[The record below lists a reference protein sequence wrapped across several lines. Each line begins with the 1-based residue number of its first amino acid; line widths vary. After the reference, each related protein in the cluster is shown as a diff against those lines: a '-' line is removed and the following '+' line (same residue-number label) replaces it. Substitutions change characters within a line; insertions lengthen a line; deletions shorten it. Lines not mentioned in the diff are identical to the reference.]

1 MTLSNYKRWQNPAD
15 KIYFGTSWE
24 LRDGQLD
31 LAVTSDKAIKLPGK
45 TNRFG
50 YKFIS
55 NGRNRTNWNIHYEL
69 KTLGGF
75 DSNVEAFKAGAA
87 GSILVSGAVGV
98 AKNIGGILIEQVGAR
113 TDNVALQNTID
124 NILSVT
130 KTGIGFA
137 GAIAAGA
144 AVGGPWGAVAGAVI
158 GIANEAVSIA
168 NKAMNY
174 SRTQAEHIQKETMA
188 SERLGITA
196 ADRNRGR

>member
-1 MTLSNYKRWQNPAD
+1 MAQYRIVID
-15 KIYFGTSWE
+15 
-24 LRDGQLD
+24 
-31 LAVTSDKAIKLPGK
+31 
-45 TNRFG
+45 TNSQTKKEIR
-50 YKFIS
+50 KDQ
-55 NGRNRTNWNIHYEL
+55 L
-69 KTLGGF
+69 KTVTGDKPESTPKKD

-98 AKNIGGILIEQVGAR
+98 AKNIGGILIDQVGAR

-144 AVGGPWGAVAGAVI
+144 AVGGPWGAVAGAVV
-158 GIANEAVSIA
+158 GIANEAISIA

-174 SRTQAEHIQKETMA
+174 SRTQAEHVQKETMA

>member
-1 MTLSNYKRWQNPAD
+1 MAQYRIVID
-15 KIYFGTSWE
+15 
-24 LRDGQLD
+24 
-31 LAVTSDKAIKLPGK
+31 
-45 TNRFG
+45 TNSQTKKEIR
-50 YKFIS
+50 KDQ
-55 NGRNRTNWNIHYEL
+55 L
-69 KTLGGF
+69 KTVTGDKPESTPKKEG
-75 DSNVEAFKAGAA
+75 SNIESIKAGAA

-98 AKNIGGILIEQVGAR
+98 AKNIGGILIDQVGAR

-144 AVGGPWGAVAGAVI
+144 AVGGPLGAVAATVV

-174 SRTQAEHIQKETMA
+174 SRTQAEHVQKETMA

>member
-1 MTLSNYKRWQNPAD
+1 MAQYRIVID
-15 KIYFGTSWE
+15 
-24 LRDGQLD
+24 
-31 LAVTSDKAIKLPGK
+31 
-45 TNRFG
+45 TNSQTKKEIR
-50 YKFIS
+50 KDQ
-55 NGRNRTNWNIHYEL
+55 L
-69 KTLGGF
+69 KTVTGDKPESTPKKEG
-75 DSNVEAFKAGAA
+75 SNIESVKAGAA
-87 GSILVSGAVGV
+87 GSILVSGAVGI
-98 AKNIGGILIEQVGAR
+98 AKNIGGIAIEQVGAR

-130 KTGIGFA
+130 KTGLGFA
-137 GAIAAGA
+137 GAVAAGA
-144 AVGGPWGAVAGAVI
+144 AVGGAWGAVAGAVV

>member
-1 MTLSNYKRWQNPAD
+1 MAQYRIVID
-15 KIYFGTSWE
+15 
-24 LRDGQLD
+24 
-31 LAVTSDKAIKLPGK
+31 
-45 TNRFG
+45 TNSQTKKEIR
-50 YKFIS
+50 KDQ
-55 NGRNRTNWNIHYEL
+55 L
-69 KTLGGF
+69 KTVTGDKPESTPKKE
-75 DSNVEAFKAGAA
+75 DSNIESVKAGAA

-144 AVGGPWGAVAGAVI
+144 AVGGPWGAVAATVV

-174 SRTQAEHIQKETMA
+174 SRTQSEHVQKEAMA

>member
-1 MTLSNYKRWQNPAD
+1 MAQYRIVIDTNSQTKKEKRKDQ
-15 KIYFGTSWE
+15 
-24 LRDGQLD
+24 
-31 LAVTSDKAIKLPGK
+31 
-45 TNRFG
+45 
-50 YKFIS
+50 
-55 NGRNRTNWNIHYEL
+55 L
-69 KTLGGF
+69 KTVTGDKPESTPKKEG
-75 DSNVEAFKAGAA
+75 SNIESVKAGAA
-87 GSILVSGAVGV
+87 GSILVSGAVGI
-98 AKNIGGILIEQVGAR
+98 AKNIGGIAIEQVGAR

-144 AVGGPWGAVAGAVI
+144 VVGGPLGAVAGAVI

-168 NKAMNY
+168 NRAMNY
-174 SRTQAEHIQKETMA
+174 SRTQAEHVQKETMA

>member
-1 MTLSNYKRWQNPAD
+1 MAQYRIVIDTNSQTKKEKRKDQ
-15 KIYFGTSWE
+15 
-24 LRDGQLD
+24 
-31 LAVTSDKAIKLPGK
+31 
-45 TNRFG
+45 
-50 YKFIS
+50 
-55 NGRNRTNWNIHYEL
+55 L
-69 KTLGGF
+69 KTVTGDKPESTPKKE
-75 DSNVEAFKAGAA
+75 DSNIESVKAGVA
-87 GSILVSGAVGV
+87 GSILVSGAVGI
-98 AKNIGGILIEQVGAR
+98 AKNIGGILIDQVGAR

-144 AVGGPWGAVAGAVI
+144 AVGGPLGAVAGAVI
-158 GIANEAVSIA
+158 SVANEAVSIA

>member
-1 MTLSNYKRWQNPAD
+1 MAQYRIVIDTNSQTKKEKRKDQ
-15 KIYFGTSWE
+15 
-24 LRDGQLD
+24 
-31 LAVTSDKAIKLPGK
+31 
-45 TNRFG
+45 
-50 YKFIS
+50 
-55 NGRNRTNWNIHYEL
+55 L
-69 KTLGGF
+69 KTVTGDKPESTPKKE
-75 DSNVEAFKAGAA
+75 DSNVEAFKAGVA
-87 GSILVSGAVGV
+87 GSILVSGAVDI
-98 AKNIGGILIEQVGAR
+98 AKNIGGIAIEQVGAR

-137 GAIAAGA
+137 GTVAAGA
-144 AVGGPWGAVAGAVI
+144 AVGGAWGAVAGAVI

-168 NKAMNY
+168 NKAMSY

>member
-1 MTLSNYKRWQNPAD
+1 MAQYRIVIDTNSQTKKEKRKDQ
-15 KIYFGTSWE
+15 
-24 LRDGQLD
+24 
-31 LAVTSDKAIKLPGK
+31 
-45 TNRFG
+45 
-50 YKFIS
+50 
-55 NGRNRTNWNIHYEL
+55 L
-69 KTLGGF
+69 KTVTGDKPETTPKKE

-87 GSILVSGAVGV
+87 GTILVSGAVGV
-98 AKNIGGILIEQVGAR
+98 VKNIGGIAIEQVGAR

-137 GAIAAGA
+137 GAVAAGA
-144 AVGGPWGAVAGAVI
+144 AVGGAWGAVAGAVV

-168 NKAMNY
+168 NRAMNY
-174 SRTQAEHIQKETMA
+174 SRTQAEHVQKETMA

>member
-1 MTLSNYKRWQNPAD
+1 MAQYRIVIDTNSQTKKEKRKDQ
-15 KIYFGTSWE
+15 
-24 LRDGQLD
+24 
-31 LAVTSDKAIKLPGK
+31 
-45 TNRFG
+45 
-50 YKFIS
+50 
-55 NGRNRTNWNIHYEL
+55 L
-69 KTLGGF
+69 KTVTGDKPESTPKKE
-75 DSNVEAFKAGAA
+75 DSNVESVKAGAA
-87 GSILVSGAVGV
+87 ASILVSGAVGV
-98 AKNIGGILIEQVGAR
+98 AKNIGGILIDQVGAR

-144 AVGGPWGAVAGAVI
+144 AVGGPWGAVAATVV

-168 NKAMNY
+168 NKAMSY
-174 SRTQAEHIQKETMA
+174 SRTQAEHVQKETMA

>member
-1 MTLSNYKRWQNPAD
+1 MAQYRIVID
-15 KIYFGTSWE
+15 
-24 LRDGQLD
+24 
-31 LAVTSDKAIKLPGK
+31 
-45 TNRFG
+45 TNSQTKKEIR
-50 YKFIS
+50 KDQ
-55 NGRNRTNWNIHYEL
+55 L
-69 KTLGGF
+69 KTVTGDKPESTPKKEG
-75 DSNVEAFKAGAA
+75 SNIESVKAGAA

-137 GAIAAGA
+137 GTIAAGA
-144 AVGGPWGAVAGAVI
+144 AVGGPLGAVAATVV

-168 NKAMNY
+168 NKAMSY
-174 SRTQAEHIQKETMA
+174 SRTQAEHVQKETMA

>member
-1 MTLSNYKRWQNPAD
+1 MAQYRIVIDTNSQTKKEKRKDQ
-15 KIYFGTSWE
+15 
-24 LRDGQLD
+24 
-31 LAVTSDKAIKLPGK
+31 
-45 TNRFG
+45 
-50 YKFIS
+50 
-55 NGRNRTNWNIHYEL
+55 L
-69 KTLGGF
+69 KTVTGDKPESTPKKD

-98 AKNIGGILIEQVGAR
+98 AKNIGGILIDQVGAR
-113 TDNVALQNTID
+113 TDNIALQNTID

-144 AVGGPWGAVAGAVI
+144 VVGGPLGAVAGAVI

-174 SRTQAEHIQKETMA
+174 SRTQAEHVRNETMA

>member
-1 MTLSNYKRWQNPAD
+1 MAQYRIVIDTNSQTKKEKRKDQ
-15 KIYFGTSWE
+15 
-24 LRDGQLD
+24 
-31 LAVTSDKAIKLPGK
+31 
-45 TNRFG
+45 
-50 YKFIS
+50 
-55 NGRNRTNWNIHYEL
+55 L
-69 KTLGGF
+69 KTVTGDKPESTPKKE
-75 DSNVEAFKAGAA
+75 DSNIESVKAGVA

-98 AKNIGGILIEQVGAR
+98 AKNIGGILIDQVGAR

-137 GAIAAGA
+137 GTIAAGA
-144 AVGGPWGAVAGAVI
+144 AVGGPLGAVAATVV

-174 SRTQAEHIQKETMA
+174 SRTQAEHVQKETMA

>member
-1 MTLSNYKRWQNPAD
+1 MAQYRIVIDTNSQTKKEKRKDQ
-15 KIYFGTSWE
+15 
-24 LRDGQLD
+24 
-31 LAVTSDKAIKLPGK
+31 
-45 TNRFG
+45 
-50 YKFIS
+50 
-55 NGRNRTNWNIHYEL
+55 L
-69 KTLGGF
+69 KTVTGDKPESTPKKE
-75 DSNVEAFKAGAA
+75 DSNIESVKAGVA
-87 GSILVSGAVGV
+87 GSILVSGAVGI
-98 AKNIGGILIEQVGAR
+98 AKNIGGILIDQVGAR

-168 NKAMNY
+168 NKAMSY

>member
-1 MTLSNYKRWQNPAD
+1 MAQYRIVID
-15 KIYFGTSWE
+15 
-24 LRDGQLD
+24 
-31 LAVTSDKAIKLPGK
+31 
-45 TNRFG
+45 TNSQTKKEIR
-50 YKFIS
+50 KDQ
-55 NGRNRTNWNIHYEL
+55 L
-69 KTLGGF
+69 KTVTGDKPESTPKKEG
-75 DSNVEAFKAGAA
+75 SNIESVKDGAA
-87 GSILVSGAVGV
+87 GAILVSGAVGI
-98 AKNIGGILIEQVGAR
+98 AKNIAGIAIEQVGAR

-137 GAIAAGA
+137 GTVAAGA
-144 AVGGPWGAVAGAVI
+144 AVGGAWGAVAGAVI

-168 NKAMNY
+168 NKAMSY

>member
-1 MTLSNYKRWQNPAD
+1 MAQYRIVID
-15 KIYFGTSWE
+15 
-24 LRDGQLD
+24 
-31 LAVTSDKAIKLPGK
+31 
-45 TNRFG
+45 TNSQTKKEIR
-50 YKFIS
+50 KDQ
-55 NGRNRTNWNIHYEL
+55 L
-69 KTLGGF
+69 KTVTGDKPESTPKKD

-98 AKNIGGILIEQVGAR
+98 AKNIGGILIDQVGAR

-137 GAIAAGA
+137 GTIAAGA
-144 AVGGPWGAVAGAVI
+144 AVGGPLGAVAGAVI

-174 SRTQAEHIQKETMA
+174 SRTQAEHVQKETMA

>member
-1 MTLSNYKRWQNPAD
+1 MAQYRIVIDTNSQTKKEKRKDQ
-15 KIYFGTSWE
+15 
-24 LRDGQLD
+24 
-31 LAVTSDKAIKLPGK
+31 
-45 TNRFG
+45 
-50 YKFIS
+50 
-55 NGRNRTNWNIHYEL
+55 L
-69 KTLGGF
+69 KTVTGDKPESTPKKEG
-75 DSNVEAFKAGAA
+75 SNIESIKAGAA

-144 AVGGPWGAVAGAVI
+144 AVGGPLGAVAATVV

-174 SRTQAEHIQKETMA
+174 SRTQAEHVQKETMA

>member
-1 MTLSNYKRWQNPAD
+1 MAQYRIVIDTNSQTKKEKRKDQ
-15 KIYFGTSWE
+15 
-24 LRDGQLD
+24 
-31 LAVTSDKAIKLPGK
+31 
-45 TNRFG
+45 
-50 YKFIS
+50 
-55 NGRNRTNWNIHYEL
+55 L
-69 KTLGGF
+69 KTVTG
-75 DSNVEAFKAGAA
+75 DKPESTPKKENSNIESIKAGAA

-144 AVGGPWGAVAGAVI
+144 AVGGPLGAVAATVV

-174 SRTQAEHIQKETMA
+174 SRTQAEHVQKETMA

>member
-1 MTLSNYKRWQNPAD
+1 MAQYRIVID
-15 KIYFGTSWE
+15 
-24 LRDGQLD
+24 
-31 LAVTSDKAIKLPGK
+31 
-45 TNRFG
+45 TNSQTKKEIR
-50 YKFIS
+50 KDQ
-55 NGRNRTNWNIHYEL
+55 L
-69 KTLGGF
+69 KTVTGDKPESTPKQE
-75 DSNVEAFKAGAA
+75 DSNVKAFKAGAA
-87 GSILVSGAVGV
+87 GAILVSGAVDI
-98 AKNIGGILIEQVGAR
+98 AKNIGGIAIEQVGAR

-137 GAIAAGA
+137 GTVAAGA
-144 AVGGPWGAVAGAVI
+144 AVGGAWGAVAGAVI

-168 NKAMNY
+168 NKAMSY

>member
-1 MTLSNYKRWQNPAD
+1 MAQYRIVIDTNSQTKKDKRKDQ
-15 KIYFGTSWE
+15 
-24 LRDGQLD
+24 
-31 LAVTSDKAIKLPGK
+31 
-45 TNRFG
+45 
-50 YKFIS
+50 
-55 NGRNRTNWNIHYEL
+55 L
-69 KTLGGF
+69 KTVTGDKPESTPKKE
-75 DSNVEAFKAGAA
+75 DSNVEAFKAGVA
-87 GSILVSGAVGV
+87 GSILVSGAVDI
-98 AKNIGGILIEQVGAR
+98 AKNIGGIAIEQVGAR

-137 GAIAAGA
+137 GTVAAGA
-144 AVGGPWGAVAGAVI
+144 AVGGAWGAVAGAVI

-168 NKAMNY
+168 NKAMSY

>member
-1 MTLSNYKRWQNPAD
+1 MAQYRIVID
-15 KIYFGTSWE
+15 
-24 LRDGQLD
+24 
-31 LAVTSDKAIKLPGK
+31 
-45 TNRFG
+45 TNSQTKKEIR
-50 YKFIS
+50 KDQ
-55 NGRNRTNWNIHYEL
+55 L
-69 KTLGGF
+69 KTVTGDKPESTPKKE

-87 GSILVSGAVGV
+87 GAILVSGAVGI

-113 TDNVALQNTID
+113 TDNIALQNTID

-137 GAIAAGA
+137 GTIAAGA
-144 AVGGPWGAVAGAVI
+144 VVGGPLGAVAGAVI

-168 NKAMNY
+168 NRAMSY